1 MKSNSQIVKVTLFAK
16 AVVQRAAKV
25 FNRNRVVTH
34 NFYEYKI
41 SSSKTLK
48 GEVLL
53 AYVSEV
59 GFREKD
65 SSWMAG
71 HANRWQTLE
80 MINVWREFGYNVDL
94 IDHKHTDFIPNKEY
108 DVLIGHEP
116 AFPDLAQKLPN
127 SVKIYYSTTHTW
139 MHRNFQIEK
148 ALQDLKKRRAIK
160 LRTPP
165 LDPEHDSW
173 FIADYVFYFG
183 NENLKQYLALNTR
196 SEFDKIFHVRN
207 GIRFVPSYVDCDFKE
222 SHKNFLY
229 LGSWGSVFRGLD
241 LLIEVFK
248 SRPELNL
255 FICSDLV
262 YQTEFFWKFR
272 KDLLGCSNIHILGFV
287 DTNSTYFNQIVS
299 KVTWQIYPSRSEA
312 SASSVCLGATRGL
325 IPIISKECTFEGEHL
340 ALLMESIEIQG
351 INDAIDVALTKP
363 PDWCRDRSL
372 EIYNWANENLTIDA
386 YRESIKEAIKSVT
399 ANM

>member
-1 MKSNSQIVKVTLFAK
+1 MKSNKRIFKVSLFAK

-25 FNRNRVVTH
+25 LNRNRGDKH

-41 SSSKTLK
+41 SSSKKLK
-48 GEVLL
+48 GEILL

-65 SSWMAG
+65 SRWMAG

-80 MINVWREFGYNVDL
+80 MINVWRQFGYNVDL
-94 IDHKHTDFIPNKEY
+94 IDHKNTDFVPNKEY

-116 AFPDLAQKLPN
+116 AFPHLAEKLPN
-127 SVKIYYSTTHTW
+127 TVKIYYSTTHTW
-139 MHRNFQIEK
+139 MHRNFQIKK
-148 ALQDLKKRRAIK
+148 ALQDLKKRRAIR
-160 LRTPP
+160 LRMPP
-165 LDPEHDSW
+165 LDLEHDSW
-173 FIADYVFYFG
+173 SCANFVFYFG
-183 NENLKQYLALNTR
+183 NDNLKHYLALNTR
-196 SEFDKIFHVRN
+196 STPDKMFHVRN
-207 GIRFVPSYVDCDFKE
+207 GIKFIPSYVESDFKE
-222 SHKNFLY
+222 SQKNFLY
-229 LGSWGSVFRGLD
+229 LGSWGSSFRGLD
-241 LLIEVFK
+241 LLIEIFK

-262 YQTEFFWKFR
+262 YQTEFFWKFG
-272 KDLLGCSNIHILGFV
+272 KDLLSSSNIHVLGFV
-287 DTNSTYFNQIVS
+287 DTNSAYFNQIVS
-299 KVTWQIYPSRSEA
+299 KVTWQIYPTRSEA

-340 ALLMESIEIQG
+340 ALLMESIDIPG
-351 INDAIDVALTKP
+351 INNTIDVALRKS

-372 EIYNWANENLTIDA
+372 EIYNWANENLTLDA

-399 ANM
+399 VNI